1 MKSSLDNLVEISMLM
16 DFYGA
21 LLSER
26 QQQIVTLY
34 HEENCS
40 LQEISEELGVSRQGV
55 HEALKKAEKSLQG
68 FEEKLGLVAR
78 FRSQEQVLQNALA
91 SVDELL
97 GQCEDPGV
105 RQGLLRIKNDINSIY
120 TMADAVFS
128 ACFLN
133 TCLRHSDVVDIA
145 CISPITNTRGPLF
158 VHPEGIV
165 RRTSF
170 YTMKMYAN
178 DLLPFIVPIDTKV
191 GTISLQDDSTK
202 VLDMILTT
210 DKAGEKYVCAIANKD
225 PEKAVSLSVDF
236 KGMGIK
242 TPKKVSARILSGK
255 SADDYN
261 DIGDEHV
268 KPYDAALPIKD
279 GTISVPAHSV
289 TFLFIE

>member
-97 GQCEDPGV
+97 GQCKDPGV
-105 RQGLLRIKNDINSIY
+105 RKGLLRIKNDINSIEEQ
-120 TMADAVFS
+120 V
-128 ACFLN
+128 
-133 TCLRHSDVVDIA
+133 
-145 CISPITNTRGPLF
+145 
-158 VHPEGIV
+158 
-165 RRTSF
+165 
-170 YTMKMYAN
+170 
-178 DLLPFIVPIDTKV
+178 
-191 GTISLQDDSTK
+191 
-202 VLDMILTT
+202 
-210 DKAGEKYVCAIANKD
+210 
-225 PEKAVSLSVDF
+225 
-236 KGMGIK
+236 
-242 TPKKVSARILSGK
+242 
-255 SADDYN
+255 
-261 DIGDEHV
+261 
-268 KPYDAALPIKD
+268 
-279 GTISVPAHSV
+279 
-289 TFLFIE
+289 